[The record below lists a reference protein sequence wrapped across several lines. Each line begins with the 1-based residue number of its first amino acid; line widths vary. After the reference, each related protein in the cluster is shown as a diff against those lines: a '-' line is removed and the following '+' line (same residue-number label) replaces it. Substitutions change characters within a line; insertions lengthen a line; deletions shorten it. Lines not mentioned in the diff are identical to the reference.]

1 MSEQRIP
8 LSDLRRRAGSSR
20 QPWKS
25 LDELA
30 ASPGFRSWLEREFPE
45 GASEWDDPV
54 GRRRFMKLMGA
65 SVALAGAAGC
75 TRQPEERIFP
85 YAQQPEQVIPGK
97 PLFFAT
103 ALTRGGYANGVLVE
117 SHLGRPTKVEGNPL
131 HPASLGAT
139 DVFGQ
144 AEVLQLY
151 DPDRTQTV
159 MERGEIRSWSAF
171 RDALLPALEAQRAL
185 EGEGLR
191 ILTEPFTSPTL
202 ASELEALLVRFPK
215 ARWHQWQAAGRD
227 AAYEGARIAFG
238 EPLEVRYRIE
248 AADVILSLDADLLG
262 EGPGQLRYTR
272 EFARRRGPDVEGG
285 MSRLYVVESSVSIT
299 GGMADHRLPVRASEV
314 EGIARAVAAALG
326 AAVADPGAGDRAGW
340 VAAVAEDLR
349 SHPGRS
355 LVVPGE
361 SQPPVVHALAC
372 AINEALGAFGST
384 AELTDPVVARPESG
398 AASLAELTADM
409 AAGAVDLLLV
419 LGGNPVYD
427 APADLRFREALER
440 VELRV
445 HLGLHAD
452 ETSQHCHW
460 HLPEAHPLES
470 WGDARAFDG
479 TVTIQQPL
487 IAPLYGGRS
496 VLEVL
501 ALLGERPD
509 RTGYDAVRDHWR
521 GRLPGDFEKAWRRA
535 LHDGVVADSAFAP
548 RTLPV
553 VLGDWATAPPAP
565 GGELE
570 LVFRSDPRVG
580 DGRYANNGWLQE
592 LPSPLTKVTWDNPI
606 LVSPATAERIGI
618 SPPRATSRGHVAER
632 VELRHAG
639 RSLAAPVWIVPGHPD
654 GTLTLHLG
662 GGRTRAG
669 RVGDGVGVD
678 GFSLRTTGSLG
689 FAAGVELVRTSGSH
703 LIACTQDHWTI
714 EREHAAHERHLA
726 RTASLEEYR
735 EDRELFRKMGHEPQL
750 SLYEEHPYPQG
761 DQPYRGAWGM
771 AVDLSKC
778 VGCNACVV
786 ACQAENNIPVVGR
799 EEVGRGREMHWIRID
814 RYYEGGL
821 ENPESVNQPVMC
833 MHCENAPCEVVC
845 PVAATVHS
853 DEGLNDMVYNRC
865 VGTRYCSNNC
875 PYKVRRFNFFLYQ
888 DWETPQL
895 ALMRNPDVTVRS
907 RGVMEKCSY
916 CVQRIN
922 AARIDAKNAGRPLRD
937 GDIQTAC
944 QQACPSEAIVFG
956 DVNDAGSQVARLKAS
971 PRDYAMLADINV
983 KPRTSY
989 LAAVR
994 NPNPKLADA

>member
-1 MSEQRIP
+1 MNEQRIP
-8 LSDLRRRAGSSR
+8 LSELRRRAGGSR
-20 QPWKS
+20 RPWKS
-25 LDELA
+25 LGELA
-30 ASPGFRSWLEREFPE
+30 SSPGFRSWLEREFPE
-45 GASEWDDPV
+45 GASEWDDPE
-54 GRRRFMKLMGA
+54 GRRRFLKLMGA
-65 SVALAGAAGC
+65 SMAMAGAAGC
-75 TRQPEERIFP
+75 TRQPEEKIFP
-85 YAQQPEQVIPGK
+85 YAQQPEQVVPGK

-171 RDALLPALEAQRAL
+171 REAVLPALDAQRAL
-185 EGEGLR
+185 GGEGLR
-191 ILTEPFTSPTL
+191 ILTGPVTSPTL
-202 ASELEALLVRFPK
+202 AAELEALLVRFPK
-215 ARWHQWQAAGRD
+215 ARWHQWQATSRD
-227 AAYEGARIAFG
+227 AAFEGARMAFG
-238 EPLEVRYRIE
+238 EAVEASYRLD
-248 AADVILSLDADLLG
+248 AADVVLSLDADFLS
-262 EGPGQLRYTR
+262 EGPGHLRYTR
-272 EFARRRGPDVEGG
+272 DFARRRGPDADGG
-285 MSRLYVVESSVSIT
+285 MSRLYVVESSVSST
-299 GGMADHRLPVRASEV
+299 GGVADHRLPARASEV
-314 EGIARAVAAALG
+314 EAIARAVAGGLG
-326 AAVADPGAGDRAGW
+326 LAVADPGAGAHAEW
-340 VAAVAEDLR
+340 VEAVVEDLR
-349 SHPGRS
+349 ANRGRS

-361 SQPPVVHALAC
+361 SQPPVVHALAH

-384 AELTDPVVARPESG
+384 VVLTDPVTARPEDG
-398 AASLAELTADM
+398 AASIAELTSDM
-409 AAGAVDLLLV
+409 ATGKVDLLLI

-427 APADLRFREALER
+427 APVDLGFREALEN

-452 ETSQHCHW
+452 ETSAYCHW
-460 HLPEAHPLES
+460 HLPEAHSLET

-509 RTGYDAVRDHWR
+509 RTGHDAVREHWR
-521 GRLPGDFEKAWRRA
+521 SRLSGEFEKAWRRA
-535 LHDGVVADSAFAP
+535 LHDGIVPDTAFPARDLQVGP
-548 RTLPV
+548 
-553 VLGDWATAPPAP
+553 GEWAARPTSP

-570 LVFRSDPRVG
+570 LVFRADPRVG

-592 LPSPLTKVTWDNPI
+592 LPHPVTKVTWNNPV
-606 LVSPATAERIGI
+606 LLSPATAERIGLA
-618 SPPRATSRGHVAER
+618 PPQATSHGHVVER
-632 VELRHAG
+632 VQLRLED
-639 RSLAAPVWIVPGHPD
+639 RSLTAPVWIVPGHPD
-654 GTLTLHLG
+654 GTVTLHLG
-662 GGRTRAG
+662 GGRSRAG

-678 GFSLRTTGSLG
+678 AFALRTREALS
-689 FAAGVELVRTSGSH
+689 FAAGVEVSRVPGSYLV
-703 LIACTQDHWTI
+703 ACTQDHWTI
-714 EREHAAHERHLA
+714 EREHATHERHLA

-735 EDRELFRKMGHEPQL
+735 EDRELFRKMGHEPEL
-750 SLYEEHPYPQG
+750 SLFEEHTYPKG
-761 DQPYRGAWGM
+761 EPYRGAWGM
-771 AVDLSKC
+771 AVDLNKC

-786 ACQAENNIPVVGR
+786 ACQAENNIPVVGK

-821 ENPESVNQPVMC
+821 ENPEAVNQPVMC

-895 ALMRNPDVTVRS
+895 ALQRNPDVTVRS

-922 AARIDAKNAGRPLRD
+922 EARIEARNAGRPLRD
-937 GDIQTAC
+937 GDIRTAC
-944 QQACPSEAIVFG
+944 QQACPAEAIVFG
-956 DVNDAGSQVARLKAS
+956 DVNDPGSRVARLKS
-971 PRDYAMLADINV
+971 EPRNYGMLTDINV

-994 NPNPKLADA
+994 NPNPRLRRG